1 MKTLIGWIVGALLI
15 VLSIS
20 GCGDRNQD
28 FSVSTM
34 DKAPAADPSIDAKAL
49 FQRCVKCH
57 GKLGKKQAL
66 GTSRV
71 IAGQPKEVLMKKI
84 EGYQKGIYG
93 GSLKGVMSPQ
103 AQGLTPAQ
111 INALAEYIS
120 KLR

>member
-1 MKTLIGWIVGALLI
+1 MPLIKGSKMKKLIGWMVGTLLI

-71 IAGQPKEVLMKKI
+71 IAGQPKEVLIKRLRGIKRVSMADRS
-84 EGYQKGIYG
+84 KG
-93 GSLKGVMSPQ
+93 
-103 AQGLTPAQ
+103 
-111 INALAEYIS
+111 
-120 KLR
+120 